1 MSIKENL
8 KRPAPRWFRK
18 LKRFLTPLV
27 DGAIIILLAS
37 GFDDNSMI
45 MLILRIGYG
54 QIIIALEGLLA
65 NGEVYAKADEVQ

>member
-1 MSIKENL
+1 MSIKDNL

-37 GFDDNSMI
+37 GFDDNSML

-65 NGEVYAKADEVQ
+65 NGEVYAKAD